1 MQGAIT
7 IQYEMPQIEHLVQCY
22 KVPVDIEMIL
32 CRQINGIIYSIVQ
45 QEQTQ
50 IQQGVIDFLISGRF
64 DLKPLCEWTKDLSM
78 QEIDNAKQ
86 INIYKSI

>member
-22 KVPVDIEMIL
+22 KVPVDIETIL
-32 CRQINGIIYSIVQ
+32 CRQINETICNIVQ
-45 QEQTQ
+45 QKQAQ
-50 IQQGVIDFLISGRF
+50 IQQVVIDFLISGRF
-64 DLKPLCEWTKDLSM
+64 ELKPLCEWTKDVSM

-86 INIYKSI
+86 ININESI